1 MGSDWIDYVIGVAI
15 SVILVALVL
24 AFLVVGIALG
34 YAFTGIPC
42 SNAGKLLNAE
52 TNYSIS
58 NGCWVKV
65 NDRFLP
71 MSEVVPIEKDGKTVL
86 VPKAPI
92 RMEINK

>member
-1 MGSDWIDYVIGVAI
+1 MGSDDIDSMLISMFTVFVGAMAILIIGLVI
-15 SVILVALVL
+15 
-24 AFLVVGIALG
+24 AFG
-34 YAFTGIPC
+34 YHVTGIPC

-52 TNYSIS
+52 TNYSFS

>member
-1 MGSDWIDYVIGVAI
+1 MESDWIDSVIGAMFALMFGTLTI
-15 SVILVALVL
+15 LILGFVIG
-24 AFLVVGIALG
+24 FG
-34 YAFTGIPC
+34 YHITGIPC

-71 MSEVVPIEKDGKTVL
+71 ITEVVAIDKDGKTMI

>member
-1 MGSDWIDYVIGVAI
+1 MGSDEIDSMLITMFTVFVGAMAILIIGLVI
-15 SVILVALVL
+15 
-24 AFLVVGIALG
+24 AFG
-34 YAFTGIPC
+34 YHVTGIPC

-52 TNYSIS
+52 TNYSFS

-71 MSEVVPIEKDGKTVL
+71 MADVIPIERDGKTVL
-86 VPKAPI
+86 VPIAPF